1 MRIEQSIS
9 ELLYRY
15 QCVTIPNFGAF
26 LTETIPAQY
35 NSSANTFSPPRKLLS
50 FNLHIKNN
58 DGLLANHLAQKE
70 QVTYDVALRFIAI
83 VVEEWMH
90 VLIQDRKIEF
100 EKIGK
105 IELSAENNLVFT
117 PSNETNFNLHSF
129 GLTSV
134 ISENILRVVKIE
146 PDFIKLENTESV
158 SEVSFIN
165 EEIDEAVIE
174 LPKKSLSWVRYAASF
189 IIFAAVSAAVGGY
202 FYKQHVDSE
211 TTIIANKVQNQ
222 VNQKIQEATFFIE
235 NPLPAITVT
244 LANPKM
250 DYHIVGGAFKTFENA
265 EKFSNALLS
274 SGFKSK
280 IGEINKYGLYPVF
293 YASFSTNEAALE
305 QLQVIK
311 VNHNKDA
318 WILFS
323 EE

>member
-35 NSSANTFSPPRKLLS
+35 NSALNTFSPPRKLLS

-90 VLIQDRKIEF
+90 VLKQNRKLEF

-105 IELSAENNLVFT
+105 IELSSENNLVFT
-117 PSNETNFNLHSF
+117 PSNETNFYLHSF

-134 ISENILRVVKIE
+134 VSQNVLRIVKTAPDFVKIE
-146 PDFIKLENTESV
+146 NADSV
-158 SEVSFIN
+158 SEVSYNDDEVN
-165 EEIDEAVIE
+165 EVKTE
-174 LPKKSLSWVRYAASF
+174 LPRKSLSWVRYAASF
-189 IIFAAVSAAVGGY
+189 IVFASVSAAVGGY
-202 FYKQHVDSE
+202 FHKQYVDNE
-211 TTIIANKVQNQ
+211 TKLIASKVQNQ

-244 LANPKM
+244 LAQSKSN
-250 DYHIVGGAFKTFENA
+250 YHIVGGAFKTYENA
-265 EKFSNALLS
+265 EKFAGFLLN
-274 SGFKSK
+274 SGFNAKV
-280 IGEINKYGLYPVF
+280 GEINKYGLYPVF
-293 YASFSTNEAALE
+293 YESFKTNEEALE
-305 QLQVIK
+305 KLDSIK
-311 VNHNKDA
+311 NNYNKDA

>member
-35 NSSANTFSPPRKLLS
+35 HFSANTFSPPRKLLS

-83 VVEEWMH
+83 VVEEWMR
-90 VLIQDRKIEF
+90 VLKQNRKIEF

-105 IELSAENNLVFT
+105 IELSSENNLVFT

-129 GLTSV
+129 GLTPVVSQ
-134 ISENILRVVKIE
+134 NILRVVKTA
-146 PDFIKLENTESV
+146 PDFTKLENTASV
-158 SEVSFIN
+158 SKVSDIN
-165 EEIDEAVIE
+165 EEIDESVIE
-174 LPKKSLSWVRYAASF
+174 LPRKSLSWIRYAASF
-189 IIFAAVSAAVGGY
+189 IIFAAVSTAVGGY
-202 FYKQHVDSE
+202 FYKQHIYNE
-211 TTIIANKVQNQ
+211 TKIIANKVQNQ

-235 NPLPAITVT
+235 NPLPAVTVT

-250 DYHIVGGAFKTFENA
+250 NYHIVGGAFKTFENA
-265 EKFSNALLS
+265 EKFSNTLMSL
-274 SGFKSK
+274 GFNSK
-280 IGEINKYGLYPVF
+280 IGAVNKYGLYPVF
-293 YASFSTNEAALE
+293 YASYSTNEEASE
-305 QLQVIK
+305 QLQAIK
-311 VNHNKDA
+311 VNYNKDA